1 MGWIGDPIWLEEVL
15 RPALGER
22 LRVLDGWRE
31 RGHGDFRDIRGVMW
45 HHTGNSRETA
55 KSIARGRPD
64 LPGPLANLHI
74 AHSGVVTIVAVG
86 VCWHAGRGSYPWLPT
101 DNANWHMI
109 GVECAWP
116 TIRRDGSYD
125 AGERWPD
132 AQIVSMRDVAAALT
146 LKLGYGPE
154 RNIGHKEYAGAAQGK
169 WDPGNLSM
177 DWFRAEVAKD
187 TRGEFDHPL
196 TPPPAVIARPPILP
210 KPRNPRD
217 DRILLEEVWDQLR
230 GIEGRGWPVL
240 GDKTIVDYLA
250 ELGNKVDALA
260 AKLDAREGLDPV
272 TLGSCSSR
280 RRGADG
286 PAATMSTGLARLAGL
301 AGCTFRAELAE
312 VAVAATARRPNARG
326 AGHTGLT
333 TAPAITPATGGTA
346 QPGATGDAEQ
356 AARAARA
363 ADGARCSPAAAR
375 PRRARPPAP
384 PAPPA
389 PPSGIKKGGEP
400 AVATG
405 PRGAPDQPTGAAVS
419 AGAPLRLGWTRRH
432 RRPRRCQTIRQL
444 LRYRP
449 SGRSRPALIPRY
461 RRCRTRARRPRRLV
475 RSPVYRWRRC
485 RSGGGRARF

>member
-196 TPPPAVIARPPILP
+196 GVGIRPRTRTQGLHELGMKRRRLRADRLIRLGVRAEERRNRRRYVICARGQHAGGRDAGSRVSRADRRTEIGQIRGRRRQELRNGNHKRHWPPPNSFRTNRRQQSLLSQ
-210 KPRNPRD
+210 
-217 DRILLEEVWDQLR
+217 RI
-230 GIEGRGWPVL
+230 GGRGFRLIRPMDL
-240 GDKTIVDYLA
+240 DRYRAAGSGPPALCA
-250 ELGNKVDALA
+250 PALA
-260 AKLDAREGLDPV
+260 R
-272 TLGSCSSR
+272 
-280 RRGADG
+280 
-286 PAATMSTGLARLAGL
+286 
-301 AGCTFRAELAE
+301 
-312 VAVAATARRPNARG
+312 
-326 AGHTGLT
+326 
-333 TAPAITPATGGTA
+333 
-346 QPGATGDAEQ
+346 
-356 AARAARA
+356 
-363 ADGARCSPAAAR
+363 
-375 PRRARPPAP
+375 
-384 PAPPA
+384 
-389 PPSGIKKGGEP
+389 SG
-400 AVATG
+400 
-405 PRGAPDQPTGAAVS
+405 S
-419 AGAPLRLGWTRRH
+419 AGGLRVPVKVNTASSPG
-432 RRPRRCQTIRQL
+432 PSPSQL
-444 LRYRP
+444 
-449 SGRSRPALIPRY
+449 STS
-461 RRCRTRARRPRRLV
+461 TV
-475 RSPVYRWRRC
+475 TT
-485 RSGGGRARF
+485 

>member
-55 KSIARGRPD
+55 KSIARGRPE
-64 LPGPLANLHI
+64 LPGLLANLHI

-260 AKLDAREGLDPV
+260 AKLDAREGLD
-272 TLGSCSSR
+272 
-280 RRGADG
+280 
-286 PAATMSTGLARLAGL
+286 
-301 AGCTFRAELAE
+301 
-312 VAVAATARRPNARG
+312 
-326 AGHTGLT
+326 
-333 TAPAITPATGGTA
+333 
-346 QPGATGDAEQ
+346 
-356 AARAARA
+356 
-363 ADGARCSPAAAR
+363 
-375 PRRARPPAP
+375 
-384 PAPPA
+384 
-389 PPSGIKKGGEP
+389 
-400 AVATG
+400 
-405 PRGAPDQPTGAAVS
+405 
-419 AGAPLRLGWTRRH
+419 
-432 RRPRRCQTIRQL
+432 
-444 LRYRP
+444 RP
-449 SGRSRPALIPRY
+449 SD
-461 RRCRTRARRPRRLV
+461 TR
-475 RSPVYRWRRC
+475 
-485 RSGGGRARF
+485 

>member
-230 GIEGRGWPVL
+230 GIEGRGSPVL

-260 AKLDAREGLDPV
+260 AKLDAREGLD
-272 TLGSCSSR
+272 
-280 RRGADG
+280 
-286 PAATMSTGLARLAGL
+286 
-301 AGCTFRAELAE
+301 
-312 VAVAATARRPNARG
+312 
-326 AGHTGLT
+326 
-333 TAPAITPATGGTA
+333 
-346 QPGATGDAEQ
+346 
-356 AARAARA
+356 
-363 ADGARCSPAAAR
+363 
-375 PRRARPPAP
+375 
-384 PAPPA
+384 
-389 PPSGIKKGGEP
+389 
-400 AVATG
+400 
-405 PRGAPDQPTGAAVS
+405 
-419 AGAPLRLGWTRRH
+419 
-432 RRPRRCQTIRQL
+432 
-444 LRYRP
+444 RP
-449 SGRSRPALIPRY
+449 SD
-461 RRCRTRARRPRRLV
+461 TR
-475 RSPVYRWRRC
+475 
-485 RSGGGRARF
+485 

>member
-154 RNIGHKEYAGAAQGK
+154 HLCG
-169 WDPGNLSM
+169 
-177 DWFRAEVAKD
+177 
-187 TRGEFDHPL
+187 
-196 TPPPAVIARPPILP
+196 
-210 KPRNPRD
+210 
-217 DRILLEEVWDQLR
+217 
-230 GIEGRGWPVL
+230 
-240 GDKTIVDYLA
+240 
-250 ELGNKVDALA
+250 
-260 AKLDAREGLDPV
+260 
-272 TLGSCSSR
+272 
-280 RRGADG
+280 
-286 PAATMSTGLARLAGL
+286 
-301 AGCTFRAELAE
+301 
-312 VAVAATARRPNARG
+312 
-326 AGHTGLT
+326 
-333 TAPAITPATGGTA
+333 
-346 QPGATGDAEQ
+346 
-356 AARAARA
+356 
-363 ADGARCSPAAAR
+363 
-375 PRRARPPAP
+375 
-384 PAPPA
+384 
-389 PPSGIKKGGEP
+389 
-400 AVATG
+400 
-405 PRGAPDQPTGAAVS
+405 
-419 AGAPLRLGWTRRH
+419 
-432 RRPRRCQTIRQL
+432 
-444 LRYRP
+444 
-449 SGRSRPALIPRY
+449 
-461 RRCRTRARRPRRLV
+461 
-475 RSPVYRWRRC
+475 
-485 RSGGGRARF
+485 

>member
-196 TPPPAVIARPPILP
+196 TPPPA
-210 KPRNPRD
+210 
-217 DRILLEEVWDQLR
+217 
-230 GIEGRGWPVL
+230 G
-240 GDKTIVDYLA
+240 
-250 ELGNKVDALA
+250 
-260 AKLDAREGLDPV
+260 
-272 TLGSCSSR
+272 
-280 RRGADG
+280 
-286 PAATMSTGLARLAGL
+286 
-301 AGCTFRAELAE
+301 
-312 VAVAATARRPNARG
+312 
-326 AGHTGLT
+326 
-333 TAPAITPATGGTA
+333 
-346 QPGATGDAEQ
+346 
-356 AARAARA
+356 
-363 ADGARCSPAAAR
+363 
-375 PRRARPPAP
+375 
-384 PAPPA
+384 
-389 PPSGIKKGGEP
+389 
-400 AVATG
+400 
-405 PRGAPDQPTGAAVS
+405 
-419 AGAPLRLGWTRRH
+419 
-432 RRPRRCQTIRQL
+432 
-444 LRYRP
+444 
-449 SGRSRPALIPRY
+449 
-461 RRCRTRARRPRRLV
+461 
-475 RSPVYRWRRC
+475 
-485 RSGGGRARF
+485 